1 MVGDIGEKIKE
12 LGLLLEK
19 DIFDSVLNFPDSA
32 SATTFLESVERA
44 SNQRIITKALL
55 EKERAVVQ
63 RFVKTLSQ
71 EKQNIVEKVFVKLGI
86 QLEVIREQ
94 SVETPKSGEV
104 SEGKDGKS
112 SYQIFY
118 APTGT
123 EKKLTVSD
131 FVGNFRARYQQ
142 LQRLLMARPELQA
155 NLVSIGKISA
165 DRQNL
170 SIIGLLGE
178 KRVTK
183 NKNLIL
189 KFEDLTG
196 SISVLVKHDDEE
208 LFEKASELQL
218 DDVVGIKC
226 SGSREFLFA
235 REIIFPDSFNLSPGR
250 FDEDVHIAILSDTH
264 CGGKLHFG
272 EELGKFFDWLNSED
286 PIAKKIEFL
295 FFVGDNVDGV
305 GIFPSQEDTLKLKT
319 MKEQYELLAS
329 YLRRVPERITMFLCP
344 GQHDAV
350 RVAEP
355 QPPVGKYYAAPLH
368 EIPNLVLVT
377 NPTLV
382 KLTRGDKVFKV
393 LMYHGA
399 SIHTFINEVKELRE
413 LKAHTCPAKAVKHML
428 KRRHLAPTHSSV
440 VYIPN
445 VEADPLVISEVP
457 DVLCTGEVH
466 RLDIDNYHGTIIIT
480 GSCWQAQTKFEE
492 SIGNIPIPCKV
503 PIINLKTREVSVLD
517 FEKKAEEVPEGIVKT
532 SEVKN
537 EA

>member
-1 MVGDIGEKIKE
+1 MGDIAEKVRE

-19 DIFDSVLNFPDSA
+19 DIFESVLNFPDSA
-32 SATTFLESVERA
+32 SATNFLESVERA

-63 RFVKTLSQ
+63 RFVKTLPQ
-71 EKQNIVEKVFVKLGI
+71 EKQSIVENVFIRLGI
-86 QLEVIREQ
+86 QLEVVKEQ
-94 SVETPKSGEV
+94 SVESIKKIEIEQK
-104 SEGKDGKS
+104 EGKIG
-112 SYQIFY
+112 YQIFY

-155 NLVSIGKISA
+155 NLVSIGKISNE
-165 DRQNL
+165 RQNL
-170 SIIGLLGE
+170 SIIGIVVE

-183 NKNLIL
+183 NKNLIV
-189 KFEDLTG
+189 KVEDPTG
-196 SISVLVKHDDEE
+196 TISVLAKVDDAE
-208 LFEKASELQL
+208 LFESASELQL

-235 REIIFPDSFNLSPGR
+235 REIIFPDSFNVNPGR
-250 FDEDVHIAILSDTH
+250 FDEEAYVAFLSDTH
-264 CGGKLHFG
+264 CGSKLHLE
-272 EELGKFFDWLNSED
+272 EELNKFFDWLNSED
-286 PIAKKIEFL
+286 PVAKKVQFL

-305 GIFPSQEDTLKLKT
+305 GIFPSQEDLLKLKS

-355 QPPVGKYYAAPLH
+355 QPPLGKNYAAVLH

-377 NPTLV
+377 NPTMV
-382 KLTRGDKVFKV
+382 KLTQGDKVFKI

-399 SIHTFINEVKELRE
+399 SIHTFINEIKELRE

-445 VEADPLVISEVP
+445 VEADPLVIGEVP

-466 RLDIDNYHGTIIIT
+466 HLDIDNYHGTIIIT
-480 GSCWQAQTKFEE
+480 GSCWQGRTPFEE
-492 SIGNIPIPCKV
+492 AIGNVPIPAKV
-503 PIINLKTREVSVLD
+503 PILNLKTREIKVLD
-517 FEKKAEEVPEGIVKT
+517 FEKHAEE
-532 SEVKN
+532 KN